1 MDNILEIKNL
11 KKTYGKKNV
20 LDGINLKLEKGK
32 ILGLMGPNGSGK
44 TTLLK
49 CIMGLIKANDGEI
62 LIDGK
67 KVGVETKKIISYLP
81 DAYHLYD
88 NLTIE
93 DTVNLYKDFYDDF
106 NMRVCKELF
115 EFMKI
120 PKEGYS
126 DKLSKGMKERLLLA
140 LTLSRDTKL
149 YILDEPIEGVDPIA
163 KDMILSAIIKTVDIG
178 RTIIITT
185 HQIGDLENLFD
196 RAAFIQRGQILLEE
210 EAEDLRDKHKKK
222 MVDLYK
228 EIFVIWLSFWNMN

>member
-11 KKTYGKKNV
+11 RKTYGNTNV
-20 LDGINLKLEKGK
+20 LDGLNLNLERGK
-32 ILGLMGPNGSGK
+32 ILGLMGPNGAGK

-49 CIMGLIKANDGEI
+49 AIMGLIKPDEGEI
-62 LIDGK
+62 IIDGK
-67 KVGVETKKIISYLP
+67 KQGVKTKKIISYLP
-81 DAYHLYD
+81 DAYHIYD

-93 DTVNLYKDFYDDF
+93 DTINLYMDFYDDF
-106 NMRVCKELF
+106 NIRVARELL

-120 PKEGYS
+120 PNKGYS
-126 DKLSKGMKERLLLA
+126 DKLSKGMKERFLLA

-196 RAAFIQRGQILLEE
+196 RAAFIHRGQIILEGD
-210 EAEDLRDKHKKK
+210 AESLRDKYKKQ

-228 EIFVIWLSFWNMN
+228 EIFIV